1 MDIRIDGDA
10 SFRDSYLDVE
20 WLHPK
25 KKDKKENIYS
35 TILVNKEKFSLNH
48 CIENN

>member
-1 MDIRIDGDA
+1 MLPSDIPILMWNG
-10 SFRDSYLDVE
+10 YIQ
-20 WLHPK
+20 

-35 TILVNKEKFSLNH
+35 TILVNKEKFSLNN